1 MTVAELIEKLQ
12 EQPQDLP
19 VVIEKGYMQD
29 MELAT
34 SVSLREGHYYTQE
47 VYTAFPRSFFA
58 GSGEYVFVG

>member
-12 EQPQDLP
+12 EQQQDLP

-34 SVSLREGHYYTQE
+34 SVSLLEGEFYDSGT
-47 VYTAFPRSFFA
+47 FKRS
-58 GSGEYVFVG
+58 GNYIFVG